1 MESGRRPGLSHD
13 PFRWWGPAAVTLGLA
28 TASGLSFNDGGHVN
42 STSHS
47 WAKPQQRLPWT
58 SSTGPGM
65 RYSWNN
71 LQACLSDFSRNSLSD
86 PIPLSAKISQNC
98 FQLLTTT
105 KLVCN
110 QLCWQVCAQTIFTC
124 RCLHFANVPVISVLY
139 FSLKK
144 KCSCNLWNI
153 KIIFIYL
160 KIPIFKFANSKHWL
174 QILANQQEIER
185 YSNFYLYLLW
195 IVD

>member
-1 MESGRRPGLSHD
+1 MG
-13 PFRWWGPAAVTLGLA
+13 
-28 TASGLSFNDGGHVN
+28 
-42 STSHS
+42 
-47 WAKPQQRLPWT
+47 K
-58 SSTGPGM
+58 
-65 RYSWNN
+65 YSWETIFK
-71 LQACLSDFSRNSLSD
+71 LAYPTLAEILLSD

-105 KLVCN
+105 KLVCIISSADRFVPRPFYLPLLA
-110 QLCWQVCAQTIFTC
+110 LCQCSS
-124 RCLHFANVPVISVLY
+124 HFSFVLK
-139 FSLKK
+139 KK

-185 YSNFYLYLLW
+185 YFQNFYLYLLW